1 MDASMSD
8 GMYQK
13 YEQFKN
19 LTKNSEEFLQ
29 QNSTNSEEFLHI
41 SKFFHD
47 HVIQSN
53 SLTALKS
60 KSLPQLLIKGFDDE
74 QILQQ
79 LEIQNKSAF
88 SHFDSELS
96 KFDLET
102 LSFNANSPTENDFD
116 EALPVSEEEANG
128 ISESEEHDDG
138 DLVSHDDSEDNM
150 ESNNVNLESN
160 ACKNK
165 KREIEESESDPE
177 DRIESNRRQ
186 KKSKKSSYKS
196 IVDDQFFKLSK
207 LEQFLRLED
216 LKEEKARDGE
226 LDENDED
233 EEIDLFQDIPSDY
246 MDESD
251 DDEEE
256 ENKKS
261 SIDLMY
267 EDFFDAPDSGDDENV
282 ENADKMLD
290 LEKEEYN
297 YNKNY
302 TDEGE
307 SENEDEL
314 QENETNIPSKKTP
327 FELQKENIN
336 KKISEYEE
344 SMVMPKPWQ
353 LTGEVDKRNRPRDG
367 LLDVQTDFLI
377 NEKPAIIQDAEFCEK
392 IEKLIKMTKKNKAY
406 SDGVRKEKP
415 KEVIIHKKEIVVEQ
429 AKSKKGLAEVY
440 EDIYL
445 QKKSNQEE
453 KENPKHIQIKKFM
466 DSLFPHLYALFSH
479 IPKPAVPDLKIVSN
493 LPAIAV
499 EEVAPTSHSDI
510 ALLAPEEVKK
520 RTGVIK
526 GQTERTE
533 TDRKRERR
541 KKKVH
546 QKIKQKKEDSK
557 NSSEKPISRKVK
569 EQEKLNILKKLKQN
583 RNTEIANMEGEKI
596 KSSKDFFERLQETI
610 ATNWILGHSDV
621 TGNEFVDLLAK
632 KGASIQQI
640 TRKAVPVTSARRVSL
655 RKS

>member
-1 MDASMSD
+1 MDATIAD

-29 QNSTNSEEFLHI
+29 QNSTTSEEFLLI

-79 LEIQNKSAF
+79 LELQNKCAF

-102 LSFNANSPTENDFD
+102 LSFNPNSSTENDFD
-116 EALPVSEEEANG
+116 DTFPVSEEEANG
-128 ISESEEHDDG
+128 ASESEEHDK
-138 DLVSHDDSEDNM
+138 DLVSDDDSEVNM
-150 ESNNVNLESN
+150 EPNNTFLKSN
-160 ACKNK
+160 ASKNK
-165 KREIEESESDPE
+165 EREVEESESDPE
-177 DRIESNRRQ
+177 DRIESNKGQ
-186 KKSKKSSYKS
+186 KNSKKSSYKS

-226 LDENDED
+226 LDESDED
-233 EEIDLFQDIPSDY
+233 VEIDLFQDIPSDY

-251 DDEEE
+251 DEEE
-256 ENKKS
+256 NENKKS

-282 ENADKMLD
+282 ENSDKMLD

-297 YNKNY
+297 YNKDY
-302 TDEGE
+302 TGE
-307 SENEDEL
+307 SENDDEL
-314 QENETNIPSKKTP
+314 QQNETNKSSEKTP

-336 KKISEYEE
+336 KKIAEYED
-344 SMVMPKPWQ
+344 SILMPKPWQ
-353 LTGEVDKRNRPRDG
+353 LTGEVDKRDRPRDG
-367 LLDVQTDFLI
+367 LLDVQTDFII

-415 KEVIIHKKEIVVEQ
+415 KEVITHKKEIVVEQ
-429 AKSKKGLAEVY
+429 SKSKKGLAEVY
-440 EDIYL
+440 EDMYL
-445 QKKSNQEE
+445 QKKSKEEE
-453 KENPKHIQIKKFM
+453 KENPKHTQIKKFM
-466 DSLFPHLYALFSH
+466 DSLFPELYALFSH
-479 IPKPAVPDLKIVSN
+479 IPKPAIPDIKIVSN
-493 LPAIAV
+493 LPAITV
-499 EEVAPTSHSDI
+499 EEVAPTSYSDI
-510 ALLAPEEVKK
+510 TLLAPEEVKK

-546 QKIKQKKEDSK
+546 QKMKQKKQESE
-557 NSSEKPISRKVK
+557 NSSEKPLSRKAK
-569 EQEKLNILKKLKQN
+569 EQEKLNILKKLKQK
-583 RNTEIANMEGEKI
+583 RNTQIANMEGEKI
-596 KSSKDFFERLQETI
+596 KSSKDFFERLQETV
-610 ATNWILGHSDV
+610 ATNASRKELM
-621 TGNEFVDLLAK
+621 LKMK
-632 KGASIQQI
+632 K
-640 TRKAVPVTSARRVSL
+640 K
-655 RKS
+655 K

>member
-1 MDASMSD
+1 MDAAMSD
-8 GMYQK
+8 SMYQK
-13 YEQFKN
+13 YYEEFKN

-41 SKFFHD
+41 AKFFHD
-47 HVIQSN
+47 HVIQCN

-60 KSLPQLLIKGFDDE
+60 KSLPRLLIKGFDDE

-116 EALPVSEEEANG
+116 DALPVSEEEANG
-128 ISESEEHDDG
+128 ASESEEHDDE
-138 DLVSHDDSEDNM
+138 DLVSDDDSEDNM
-150 ESNNVNLESN
+150 ESNNANLESN

-177 DRIESNRRQ
+177 DRIESNKRQ
-186 KKSKKSSYKS
+186 KKSKKSGYKS
-196 IVDDQFFKLSK
+196 IVDDQFFKLSN

-226 LDENDED
+226 LDESDED

-251 DDEEE
+251 N

-282 ENADKMLD
+282 ENSDKMLD
-290 LEKEEYN
+290 VEKEKYN

-302 TDEGE
+302 TNQGE
-307 SENEDEL
+307 SENDDDEL

-336 KKISEYEE
+336 KTIAEYEE
-344 SMVMPKPWQ
+344 SMVKPKPWQ

-367 LLDVQTDFLI
+367 LLDVQTDFVI
-377 NEKPAIIQDAEFCEK
+377 NEKPAIVQDAEFCEK

-415 KEVIIHKKEIVVEQ
+415 KEVITHKKEIVLEQ
-429 AKSKKGLAEVY
+429 TKSKKGLAEVY
-440 EDIYL
+440 EDMYL
-445 QKKSNQEE
+445 QKKS
-453 KENPKHIQIKKFM
+453 
-466 DSLFPHLYALFSH
+466 
-479 IPKPAVPDLKIVSN
+479 AVPDIKIVSN
-493 LPAIAV
+493 LPAITV
-499 EEVAPTSHSDI
+499 EEVAPTSYSDI

-546 QKIKQKKEDSK
+546 QKIKQKKEESK
-557 NSSEKPISRKVK
+557 NSDEKPLSRKAK
-569 EQEKLNILKKLKQN
+569 KQEKLNILKKLKQN
-583 RNTEIANMEGEKI
+583 RNTKIANMEDEKI
-596 KSSKDFFERLQETI
+596 KSSKDFFERLQETV
-610 ATNWILGHSDV
+610 ATNVSRKELM
-621 TGNEFVDLLAK
+621 LKMK
-632 KGASIQQI
+632 K
-640 TRKAVPVTSARRVSL
+640 K
-655 RKS
+655 K